1 MKIEWYELETM
12 VARNNILRK
21 IDEEKSNKT

>member
-21 IDEEKSNKT
+21 INEEKSNKT